1 MKIFEKRP
9 LAIIL
14 CVMLG
19 GFSFFA
25 DFTWQIKLICAA
37 VIMVAMWKMFIK
49 LGEPGWVGIVP
60 FYNMYKLS
68 EHLYGN
74 GWNMLI
80 CFIPVVGIP
89 YFMYKV
95 FKCFGA
101 EEFPAILL
109 AILAPIGMVVYGFN
123 KAEWIPP
130 VIE

>member
-1 MKIFEKRP
+1 ME
-9 LAIIL
+9 AI
-14 CVMLG
+14 LG
-19 GFSFFA
+19 GA
-25 DFTWQIKLICAA
+25 LILFILGTLGISAILTA
-37 VIMVAMWKMFIK
+37 VMMVAMWKMFIK

-80 CFIPVVGIP
+80 CFIPIVGIP

-130 VIE
+130 VID